1 MASVIVIGG
10 GVAGLTSAI
19 YLKKQGFDVTVYEK
33 SHVVGGNL
41 TGWKKGGFLIDNC
54 IHWLT
59 GTNPVTKQY
68 KIWKETGILDGAVTY
83 QPDSLYVSELDGR
96 EVPLSVNPYF
106 TLKKMLDVS
115 PEDKKEIVSFIRAV
129 KSVRKA
135 MGISGK
141 NHDTPSTFLT
151 WAAAMPSIIKYHTM
165 TLGELADRFKHPLL
179 KDFFTDFMGAP
190 FSALAV
196 VMALSN
202 FAR

>member
-41 TGWKKGGFLIDNC
+41 TGWKKDGFLIDNC

-83 QPDSLYVSELDGR
+83 QQDSY
-96 EVPLSVNPYF
+96 
-106 TLKKMLDVS
+106 T
-115 PEDKKEIVSFIRAV
+115 
-129 KSVRKA
+129 
-135 MGISGK
+135 
-141 NHDTPSTFLT
+141 
-151 WAAAMPSIIKYHTM
+151 
-165 TLGELADRFKHPLL
+165 
-179 KDFFTDFMGAP
+179 
-190 FSALAV
+190 
-196 VMALSN
+196 
-202 FAR
+202 